1 MTEKVKKIIKENE
14 ELLRQG
20 QVARVL
26 SKCPALEKPQLVRVF
41 KQAGITFNVPNK
53 ENIIQVFTELG
64 IELFEVEYEGW
75 RKPLLQY
82 KIWMKRIPEKI
93 TKLNDF
99 KKIVI
104 EQLYNTFFNNNIIVD
119 HLEYKS
125 YNGFDNTGRADVII
139 VSVSSWYKE

>member
-1 MTEKVKKIIKENE
+1 MTEKVKNIIKENE

-26 SKCPALEKPQLVRVF
+26 SKCAALEKPELVRIF
-41 KQAGITFNVPNK
+41 KQAGIRFNVPTK

-64 IELFEVEYEGW
+64 IELFDVEYEGW

-82 KIWMKRIPEKI
+82 KIWMKHIPEKI
-93 TKLNDF
+93 TKF
-99 KKIVI
+99 KGFKNIVVD
-104 EQLYNTFFNNNIIVD
+104 QLRNTFLNNNIIVD
-119 HLEYKS
+119 RLEYKS

-139 VSVSSWYKE
+139 LSVSSWYQE